1 MSKFFEKIKKI
12 ASENKKVA
20 MFVDMDG
27 TITVY
32 DVYPESDVNKN
43 MADNYQM
50 LEPVNYVIDILR
62 KINEI
67 PNVDVYILTLSRD
80 RSITEEKKIWL
91 NKYVNFI
98 DEDKWIIVTKEL
110 GEYNKENRDTIKAE
124 KMKEKLNKYNYEI
137 LLDDDHKILK
147 ETQKILGNNASV
159 FHISAAIIYA
169 IYKASR
175 EHLKSMK
182 NIRMEKVWTS

>member
-12 ASENKKVA
+12 ASENEKVT

-67 PNVDVYILTLSRD
+67 QNVDVYILTLSRD

-159 FHISAAIIYA
+159 FHISAAII
-169 IYKASR
+169 
-175 EHLKSMK
+175 
-182 NIRMEKVWTS
+182 

>member
-27 TITVY
+27 TILGKHKGLIHYTIGQR
-32 DVYPESDVNKN
+32 KGLGI
-43 MADNYQM
+43 A
-50 LEPVNYVIDILR
+50 LGKPVNYVIDILR

-159 FHISAAIIYA
+159 FHISAAII
-169 IYKASR
+169 
-175 EHLKSMK
+175 
-182 NIRMEKVWTS
+182 

>member
-27 TITVY
+27 TITAY

-43 MADNYQM
+43 MADNYQT

-67 PNVDVYILTLSRD
+67 PKLDVYILTLSTER
-80 RSITEEKKIWL
+80 RITEKKKIWL

-159 FHISAAIIYA
+159 FHISAAII
-169 IYKASR
+169 
-175 EHLKSMK
+175 
-182 NIRMEKVWTS
+182 

>member
-12 ASENKKVA
+12 ASENEKVA

-91 NKYVNFI
+91 NK
-98 DEDKWIIVTKEL
+98 
-110 GEYNKENRDTIKAE
+110 
-124 KMKEKLNKYNYEI
+124 
-137 LLDDDHKILK
+137 
-147 ETQKILGNNASV
+147 
-159 FHISAAIIYA
+159 
-169 IYKASR
+169 
-175 EHLKSMK
+175 
-182 NIRMEKVWTS
+182 

>member
-67 PNVDVYILTLSRD
+67 IKKGNYLQELQFKYQVY
-80 RSITEEKKIWL
+80 
-91 NKYVNFI
+91 
-98 DEDKWIIVTKEL
+98 
-110 GEYNKENRDTIKAE
+110 
-124 KMKEKLNKYNYEI
+124 
-137 LLDDDHKILK
+137 LL
-147 ETQKILGNNASV
+147 
-159 FHISAAIIYA
+159 
-169 IYKASR
+169 
-175 EHLKSMK
+175 
-182 NIRMEKVWTS
+182 

>member
-98 DEDKWIIVTKEL
+98 DEDKWIIVTK
-110 GEYNKENRDTIKAE
+110 AE

-159 FHISAAIIYA
+159 FHISAAII
-169 IYKASR
+169 
-175 EHLKSMK
+175 
-182 NIRMEKVWTS
+182 

>member
-67 PNVDVYILTLSRD
+67 PNVDVYILT
-80 RSITEEKKIWL
+80 SIKRQ
-91 NKYVNFI
+91 KYYRRKRRF
-98 DEDKWIIVTKEL
+98 
-110 GEYNKENRDTIKAE
+110 G
-124 KMKEKLNKYNYEI
+124 
-137 LLDDDHKILK
+137 
-147 ETQKILGNNASV
+147 
-159 FHISAAIIYA
+159 
-169 IYKASR
+169 
-175 EHLKSMK
+175 
-182 NIRMEKVWTS
+182 

>member
-67 PNVDVYILTLSRD
+67 I
-80 RSITEEKKIWL
+80 KKGNYL
-91 NKYVNFI
+91 QELQFKY
-98 DEDKWIIVTKEL
+98 
-110 GEYNKENRDTIKAE
+110 
-124 KMKEKLNKYNYEI
+124 
-137 LLDDDHKILK
+137 
-147 ETQKILGNNASV
+147 
-159 FHISAAIIYA
+159 
-169 IYKASR
+169 
-175 EHLKSMK
+175 
-182 NIRMEKVWTS
+182 

>member
-50 LEPVNYVIDILR
+50 LEPVNYVIDIL
-62 KINEI
+62 
-67 PNVDVYILTLSRD
+67 RD

-159 FHISAAIIYA
+159 FHISAAII
-169 IYKASR
+169 
-175 EHLKSMK
+175 
-182 NIRMEKVWTS
+182 

>member
-12 ASENKKVA
+12 ASENEKVA

-32 DVYPESDVNKN
+32 
-43 MADNYQM
+43 
-50 LEPVNYVIDILR
+50 
-62 KINEI
+62 
-67 PNVDVYILTLSRD
+67 DVYILTLSRD

-159 FHISAAIIYA
+159 FHISAAII
-169 IYKASR
+169 
-175 EHLKSMK
+175 
-182 NIRMEKVWTS
+182 

>member
-98 DEDKWIIVTKEL
+98 DEEL

-159 FHISAAIIYA
+159 FHISAAII
-169 IYKASR
+169 
-175 EHLKSMK
+175 
-182 NIRMEKVWTS
+182 

>member
-12 ASENKKVA
+12 ASENEKVA

-67 PNVDVYILTLSRD
+67 QNVDVYILTLSRD

-98 DEDKWIIVTKEL
+98 DED
-110 GEYNKENRDTIKAE
+110 TILAMPSIEGSRRKPDASLTE
-124 KMKEKLNKYNYEI
+124 K
-137 LLDDDHKILK
+137 
-147 ETQKILGNNASV
+147 QKG
-159 FHISAAIIYA
+159 
-169 IYKASR
+169 
-175 EHLKSMK
+175 
-182 NIRMEKVWTS
+182 